1 MPDFEAYE
9 DARMKP
15 FGGFLGAESPRD
27 AIFIEDFLLKPGTDL
42 SWGSFLGHAARSDY
56 FLTKARK
63 AGSE

>member
-42 SWGSFLGHAARSDY
+42 SWGTRNF
-56 FLTKARK
+56 FP
-63 AGSE
+63 